1 RGTKGIDRLGIVADH
16 GEPCAIGRQ
25 REKDRGLQSVR
36 VLILVNQDVVEI
48 RPHLRGDAG
57 HLYGLV
63 PIQQQIV
70 VIEHVVTLFG
80 GDISGKEAFQLGFPL
95 VAPGEG
101 VGQRL
106 LKRTAGIDAVGI
118 DRQTR
123 ALLWEPGAGAGEAE
137 IAADQV
143 HQIGAI
149 GAVEH
154 GEGWI
159 QREGGGAP
167 APQPAADR
175 MKVARP
181 GQKRGLGTA
190 GCSTTL
196 ARNEDLLRAA
206 GHFER
211 GAAGKGQQQ
220 QTTRTSAS
228 EGQPRHPVRQ
238 RLGFAGAGP
247 RSDQQR
253 RRPLLCLDTIGSSA
267 ALRRVQPLEKHVY
280 GPRGTGSVLF
290 LFHRNRT
297 TSSVRPRNPA
307 RSRQTKASV
316 PAITDRGYGR
326 SAARIGGCAK
336 RSSARS
342 IACTMSGRYDELQLM
357 REREIWSFPPPA
369 LATGSVPRS
378 RSMSVA
384 FRAKSMCSISARAT
398 RRPLTT

>member
-1 RGTKGIDRLGIVADH
+1 MQ
-16 GEPCAIGRQ
+16 P
-25 REKDRGLQSVR
+25 VR

-57 HLYGLV
+57 QLHGLV

-70 VIEHVVTLFG
+70 VIEYVVTLFG
-80 GDISGKEAFQLGFPL
+80 SDISGKEAFQLGLPL
-95 VAPGEG
+95 VAPGKG

-123 ALLWEPGAGAGEAE
+123 ALLWEPGAGEGEAE

-143 HQIGAI
+143 HQIGAV

-154 GEGWI
+154 GEGWV
-159 QREGGGAP
+159 QREGGGVP
-167 APQPAADR
+167 AQQPVADR
-175 MKVARP
+175 MKCARP
-181 GQKRGLGTA
+181 GQQRGLGTA

-220 QTTRTSAS
+220 QTTRIGAS
-228 EGQPRHPVRQ
+228 EDQPRHPVRQ

-253 RRPLLCLDTIGSSA
+253 RHRPRFPTDTIGSGA
-267 ALRRVQPLEKHVY
+267 ALRRVQPLEKRVY
-280 GPRGTGSVLF
+280 GPRGASSVPF
-290 LFHRNRT
+290 PFHRNRI
-297 TSSVRPRNPA
+297 TSPVRPCNPA
-307 RSRQTKASV
+307 RCRQTKASV

-326 SAARIGGCAK
+326 SSARIVGCAK
-336 RSSARS
+336 RSAARS
-342 IACTMSGRYDELQLM
+342 IA
-357 REREIWSFPPPA
+357 
-369 LATGSVPRS
+369 
-378 RSMSVA
+378 RSM
-384 FRAKSMCSISARAT
+384 FRA
-398 RRPLTT
+398 L